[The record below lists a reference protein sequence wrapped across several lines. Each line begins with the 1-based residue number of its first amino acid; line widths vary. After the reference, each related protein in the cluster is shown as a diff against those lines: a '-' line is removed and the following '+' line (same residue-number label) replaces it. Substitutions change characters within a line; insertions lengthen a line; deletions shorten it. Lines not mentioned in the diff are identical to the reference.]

1 MRTRITAAL
10 LTGTL
15 ATGGVGALALM
26 PASAATTA
34 GTPVATRLEHLK
46 ADLAGLVSD
55 GTLTYAQADKVAAT
69 LASEWPR
76 GRGHSGGPA
85 GLRHDH
91 RLRAEEAAAAA
102 KALGLSRRALRAEVR
117 SGKSLAEVADA
128 RHVSVTTLVN
138 DLVAVAKTRLGA
150 ALRSGRLTQTQ
161 AVRISAHLPTRITRR
176 VDRIPQA
183 RAAQGSRPAN
193 SARGA
198 RARLGPSGHGGSGAA
213 A

>member
-1 MRTRITAAL
+1 MRCRRPTSWREHANSYHGRSSHRHAGHRRRRRTRAHAGL
-10 LTGTL
+10 
-15 ATGGVGALALM
+15 GGDD
-26 PASAATTA
+26 A

-69 LASEWPR
+69 LTSERPR

-117 SGKSLAEVADA
+117 SGKSLAQIADA

-161 AVRISAHLPTRITRR
+161 AVRIAAHLPTRITRR

-183 RAAQGSRPAN
+183 RAAQGSRPAK
-193 SARGA
+193 GA
-198 RARLGPSGHGGSGAA
+198 R
-213 A
+213 